1 MNLSNS
7 FLTVLK
13 VFVDFFP
20 CVSGLE
26 ISFYILV
33 LSFIRNS
40 NFNTYFRPKII
51 KLSNSLLNVLKMFGN
66 FFSFLFGLE
75 TSWYLLI
82 LLFLKNSNYN
92 TYFRPEIVKLHNPL
106 LTVLN
111 ISVDFFFMRLRA
123 GNKLVYPHFTTFTK
137 FKFHPLF
144 FGLRLWIF
152 LILF

>member
-1 MNLSNS
+1 MRFRAGNKLVYPHFTTFTEFELHPLFSPPPQIMNLSNS

-13 VFVDFFP
+13 IFVGFFP

-66 FFSFLFGLE
+66 FFCIPF
-75 TSWYLLI
+75 
-82 LLFLKNSNYN
+82 
-92 TYFRPEIVKLHNPL
+92 
-106 LTVLN
+106 
-111 ISVDFFFMRLRA
+111 RA
-123 GNKLVYPHFTTFTK
+123 GNKLVSPHFIV
-137 FKFHPLF
+137 FKKLELQHLF
-144 FGLRLWIF
+144 PARDCETS
-152 LILF
+152 